1 MKNYSVL
8 RPMTRAV
15 YCQCLDKAQVSPLYK
30 PSSTNWTIL
39 SDCLE
44 KLGFKPLERISAK
57 VKYVTS
63 WVMTLIRVSGRPTAK
78 STPLQLKRVI
88 IVRHKS
94 KWNFSN
100 CYTSNSWE
108 WQLLTNR
115 SCVLHLLLINGKS
128 LLIWKS
134 SHNSKPSKPKRKRS
148 KRNN

>member
-63 WVMTLIRVSGRPTAK
+63 WVMTLIRVSGRATAK
-78 STPLQLKRVI
+78 STPLQLKRVTI
-88 IVRHKS
+88 QLLRS
-94 KWNFSN
+94 RWNYNS
-100 CYTSNSWE
+100 CSISNSLVWRL
-108 WQLLTNR
+108 QTNPFLER
-115 SCVLHLLLINGKS
+115 LSLQINEKS

-134 SHNSKPSKPKRKRS
+134 SHNSKPSKPKRKR
-148 KRNN
+148 